1 MPESWVHP
9 VSNPLFSDL
18 WVKKMEQEDH
28 RKPTA
33 LGTPFRFS
41 DALKC
46 PRALAFTA
54 LGVSESDPMDAAG
67 LHVTSIGTW
76 LHEQIQEAIGLKY
89 PGAKFELASGN
100 DFISGSCDG
109 LTAVGGYEGEKGLM
123 LLEIKSV
130 SNYPFNKAIGL
141 SGMGWKAK
149 RIDPDGPS
157 QSHIVQTALNA
168 YFHEAD
174 TCVLIYVA
182 KEAMSANVADR
193 VGFGLYDRFLAEWH
207 IPKDVWLPLAEEEIA
222 RVGVVQARL
231 PEIPNGMGW
240 DDKKGWVS
248 TNPYDN
254 SPHYACGFCNFRTTC
269 KAYTDGVDVLP

>member
-1 MPESWVHP
+1 MTDHWAYP
-9 VSNPLFSDL
+9 VSSPLFSDL
-18 WVKKMEQEDH
+18 WIRQIEKQDH

-54 LGVSESDPMDAAG
+54 MGVDESDPIDAAG
-67 LHVTSIGTW
+67 LHVTTIGTW
-76 LHEQIQEAIGLKY
+76 LHEKVQEAIGKKY

-100 DFISGSCDG
+100 DSISGSCDG
-109 LTAVGGYEGEKGLM
+109 LVNPGGFEGGLM

-130 SNYPFNKAIGL
+130 SNFPFNKAIGVQ
-141 SGMGWKAK
+141 GMGYRAK
-149 RIDPDGPS
+149 RVSPEGPS
-157 QSHIVQTALNA
+157 RSHLVQTALNA
-168 YFHEAD
+168 YFHDAE

-193 VGFGLYDRFLAEWH
+193 LGFSTYDRFLAEWH
-207 IPKDVWLPLAEEEIA
+207 IPRDVWLPLAVEELARVEEIKL
-222 RVGVVQARL
+222 RL
-231 PEIPNGMGW
+231 PEIPNGLGW

-248 TNPYDN
+248 TSPHDS

-269 KAYTDGVDVLP
+269 AAYEAGVDVL

>member
-1 MPESWVHP
+1 MPEFWKQP
-9 VSNPLFSDL
+9 VSTPLFSDI
-18 WVKKMEQEDH
+18 WTRQMEKEDH

-54 LGVSESDPMDAAG
+54 LGAQESDPIDAAG

-76 LHEQIQEAIGLKY
+76 LHEQIQEAIGTKY
-89 PGAKFELASGN
+89 PGAKFELAAGN

-109 LTAVGGYEGEKGLM
+109 LVNPGGQEGARAPM

-130 SNYPFNKAIGL
+130 SNYPFMKAIGV
-141 SGMGWKAK
+141 SGRGYRAK
-149 RIDPDGPS
+149 RNDPEGPS
-157 QSHIVQTALNA
+157 RAHLVQTALNA
-168 YFHEAD
+168 HFHDAE

-193 VGFGLYDRFLAEWH
+193 LGFGMYDRFLAEWQV
-207 IPKDVWLPLAEEEIA
+207 PREVWEPLAAEELA
-222 RVGVVQARL
+222 RVATVRSYL

-248 TNPYDN
+248 TSPHDA
-254 SPHYACGFCNFRTTC
+254 SPHYACGFCNFRSTC
-269 KAYTDGVDVLP
+269 AAYEAGVEVL